1 MRDESTK
8 QAAQEYL
15 ATRLTEEQQRYEDE
29 QNRATAIARSTARR
43 LKLWSLNDGRR
54 RQMRKMHAFRMRGT
68 SIEIDEKLIC
78 KARKLTRLRAKREI
92 VDKR

>member
-43 LKLWSLNDGRR
+43 LKLWQLERW
-54 RQMRKMHAFRMRGT
+54 AEAT
-68 SIEIDEKLIC
+68 DEKDAC
-78 KARKLTRLRAKREI
+78 FSHARNQH
-92 VDKR
+92 